1 MDTMPNTIQNKIMFL
16 TFNGFFVNEDVK
28 NIYHYDSNLE
38 LPKYKDIKKL
48 EDNLSK
54 YIMNYNTS
62 ITSNFIEYWNDHYF
76 FIQTFPN
83 EKEFYESYG
92 FDSWINHF
100 INHIYYKVNT
110 SFENKLDIS
119 FKYPLIIGFELN
131 QNIGITPLHI
141 EIMKKNKDLIK
152 KYIHTKKYKWFT
164 NNNKIKEMID
174 CVENP
179 SSFDDVSIIQDKL
192 NKCLCDTDLIKYL
205 SNCEK
210 DSYTNFYSDD
220 KLATIHNKYC
230 NVHSSYLQ
238 NNKIECEKFIKYQSD
253 KWINFLTK
261 QGISFQKLYKLNP
274 EDMNLYSFD
283 LINLVED

>member
-1 MDTMPNTIQNKIMFL
+1 MPNTIQNKIMFL

-48 EDNLSK
+48 EDNISK

-274 EDMNLYSFD
+274 EDIYLYSFD
-283 LINLVED
+283 LIYLVED